1 MGPTGSGKS
10 TVWSVHLKDVLSL
23 ISLLLMQFID
33 IATHQNS
40 HTLGH
45 GLWSYT
51 SDIRSVRASHPI
63 SGDPVVFI
71 EVPAFDDTYKSDTE
85 ILSMIAEWLVKA

>member
-1 MGPTGSGKS
+1 LSGPEI
-10 TVWSVHLKDVLSL
+10 LE
-23 ISLLLMQFID
+23 
-33 IATHQNS
+33 
-40 HTLGH
+40 
-45 GLWSYT
+45 
-51 SDIRSVRASHPI
+51 VRTYLPHH